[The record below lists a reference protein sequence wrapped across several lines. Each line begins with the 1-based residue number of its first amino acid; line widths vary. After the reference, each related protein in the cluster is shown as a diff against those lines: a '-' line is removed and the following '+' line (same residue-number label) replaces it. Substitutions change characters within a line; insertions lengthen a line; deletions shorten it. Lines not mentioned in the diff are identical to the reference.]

1 MEMGQDIPSALADLQ
16 EGISYY
22 QSQMEYNLNLEF
34 DGRKPVGDNPYD
46 LKDLGYGN
54 GNPGNQLAEES
65 HGTHV
70 AGILAAN
77 RTNKKGVNGL
87 AENVKLM
94 ALRAVP
100 DGDEYDK
107 DIALAI
113 RYAVDQGAKVINASF
128 GKKFSPNASWV
139 QEALQYAASKDVLFV
154 HAAGNDGV
162 DLDAPENS
170 NYPNDQ
176 YSLMPSRMNDN
187 YVTVG
192 ALTPNY
198 GPNMVASFSNY
209 GKERVDIFAP
219 GDEIYSSVPNSNY
232 GVEGGTSMAAPAVA
246 GMAAVL
252 RSLYPQLTAVQVKR
266 VILDSGLSIP
276 LQVRIGD
283 QERAMEDLCTSGK
296 IANLYT
302 ALLLADQ
309 IAGKK

>member
-1 MEMGQDIPSALADLQ
+1 
-16 EGISYY
+16 
-22 QSQMEYNLNLEF
+22 
-34 DGRKPVGDNPYD
+34 
-46 LKDLGYGN
+46 
-54 GNPGNQLAEES
+54 
-65 HGTHV
+65 
-70 AGILAAN
+70 
-77 RTNKKGVNGL
+77 
-87 AENVKLM
+87 M